1 MFAYVTFLSNR
12 NYLDGALALH
22 KSLQLAKAQYPLYCL
37 LSMNV
42 ETSVLE
48 VLEANGIGCIQLTEC
63 VTSDTGINKDVA
75 YSNWNY
81 TFDKLYM
88 WGLTQFEKIVFV
100 DADMIITANI
110 DHLFERKPFSA
121 ALAGVLFPTCEDIC
135 ILNSGL
141 LVVEPDNTIKDKM
154 IELSKTLIPE
164 MRSKGLPLGDQD
176 IINAYFP
183 DWFEHKELILDDGY
197 NLYAHYIQSYVRH
210 SGYSFNSKKG
220 KTIYVVHYVGVEK
233 PWMINTIKQFCKMCI
248 RMYPNLYYVFAYF
261 RFRRLLRMVRHD
273 SN

>member
-22 KSLQLAKAQYPLYCL
+22 KSLQIVDACYPLYCL

-42 ETSVLE
+42 EQDVIDALE
-48 VLEANGIGCIQLTEC
+48 SHGISCIQLKEC
-63 VTSDTGINKDVA
+63 VTADDRVNKDAA

-88 WGLTQFEKIVFV
+88 WGLTQFDKIVFL
-100 DADMIITANI
+100 DSDMIVTKNI
-110 DHLFERKPFSA
+110 DHLFTRKPFSA
-121 ALAGVLFPTCEDIC
+121 ALAGVFFPTCENIR

-141 LVVEPDNTIKDKM
+141 LVVEPDNEIKDRM

-164 MRSKGLPLGDQD
+164 MTAKGLPLGDQD

-183 DWFEHKELILDDGY
+183 DWFEHKDLILDDGY
-197 NLYAHYIQSYVRH
+197 NLYAHYLQSYIRH
-210 SGYSFNSKKG
+210 SGYSFDPAKG
-220 KTIYVVHYVGVEK
+220 KPIYIIHYVGVEK
-233 PWMINTIKQFCKMCI
+233 PWMIDSLGKFFRMCK
-248 RMYPNLYYVFAYF
+248 RMYPNLYYVLAYF
-261 RFRRLLRMVRHD
+261 RFHKILRKVRHD
-273 SN
+273 SK